1 MPSHGRVL
9 VCEMVLPDDNEPHF
23 GKLLDKSQ
31 NGIELAFEAFHLLL
45 GNRTTD
51 AAINKLSE
59 REGYVVVT
67 KDSDFVNSF
76 LLSRR
81 PYKLLLI
88 STGNI
93 SNAELEVLFMSNL
106 ERIAEGFDTL
116 DFIELDRKALIFHS

>member
-1 MPSHGRVL
+1 MKFL
-9 VCEMVLPDDNEPHF
+9 VDAQLPRRLVRRLTAAGHEALHT
-23 GKLLDKSQ
+23 LD
-31 NGIELAFEAFHLLL
+31 LLL

>member
-1 MPSHGRVL
+1 MKFLVDAQLPRRLVGRL
-9 VCEMVLPDDNEPHF
+9 REAGHEALHTLDLP
-23 GKLLDKSQ
+23 
-31 NGIELAFEAFHLLL
+31 L

-51 AAINKLSE
+51 AAVNELST
-59 REGYVVVT
+59 REHYAVVT

-93 SNAELEVLFMSNL
+93 NNAELEALLVSNL

-116 DFIELDRKALIFHS
+116 DFIELDRKALIFHV